1 MNNDSLAV
9 LLLTNRLVDVD
20 AKPLTARE
28 FWDFYSKISEIGK
41 VLEYSADVLV
51 SQYGLNSEEAERAKR
66 LCDAATAFT
75 FEMERLEE
83 AGIRVLSFLDD
94 DFPKRVTNAL
104 GVKSSAFL
112 LVAGNLGLFEKTG
125 RGIVGSRN
133 AGEDSIDVAQSA
145 AYSAVRQGDVVVS
158 GLAKGID
165 RVAMS
170 AALEADGQV
179 IGVPTEGIRRIAN
192 VNEIRNLVHE
202 GRICLL
208 SPYAPD
214 VGFSVGLAMGRN
226 KFVYAL
232 SESTLVVTSD
242 LEKGGTWAGAEEA
255 LKGEFAQVDVW
266 AGEGATKGNLA
277 LVKKGA
283 HPVNSKDEFWASGF
297 IPAPIDF
304 GPVSEQLK
312 LSFD

>member
-9 LLLTNRLVDVD
+9 LLLTNRLVEVE
-20 AKPLTARE
+20 AKPMTARE
-28 FWDFYSKISEIGK
+28 IWGVYSKVHEMSK
-41 VLEYSADVLV
+41 VLESSAQVLV
-51 SQYGLNSEEAERAKR
+51 SQYGFDFDEAERAKK

-94 DFPKRVTNAL
+94 DFPKRVINAL
-104 GVKSSAFL
+104 GNKSAAFL
-112 LVAGNLGLFEKTG
+112 LVAGNIELFEKTG

-133 AGEDSIDVAQSA
+133 ASEDSIEVAQAA
-145 AYSAVRQGDVVVS
+145 AYSAVRRGDVVVS

-179 IGVPTEGIRRIAN
+179 VGVPTEGIRRIAN

-202 GRICLL
+202 GRICLV

-232 SESTLVVTSD
+232 SESTLVVTSE

-255 LKGEFAQVDVW
+255 LKGECAQVDVW

-277 LVKKGA
+277 LVAKGA
-283 HPVNSKDEFWASGF
+283 NPVHSKDEFWASGF
-297 IPAPIDF
+297 IPAPAVFDSD
-304 GPVSEQLK
+304 PEQLR

>member
-41 VLEYSADVLV
+41 VLEFPADVLV
-51 SQYGLNSEEAERAKR
+51 SEYGLDSEVAERAKK

-83 AGIRVLSFLDD
+83 AGIKVLSFLDD
-94 DFPKRVTNAL
+94 DFPKRVINAL

-112 LVAGNLGLFEKTG
+112 LVAGNLELFEKTG

-133 AGEDSIDVAQSA
+133 AGEDSIEVAQSA
-145 AYSAVRQGDVVVS
+145 AYSAVRQGEVVVS

-179 IGVPTEGIRRIAN
+179 VGVPTEGIRRIAN

-202 GRICLL
+202 GRICLV

-266 AGEGATKGNLA
+266 AGDGATKGNLA
-277 LVKKGA
+277 LVAKGA
-283 HPVNSKDEFWASGF
+283 QPVNSKDEFWASGF
-297 IPAPIDF
+297 IPAPAVFDSE
-304 GPVSEQLK
+304 PEQLR

>member
-1 MNNDSLAV
+1 
-9 LLLTNRLVDVD
+9 
-20 AKPLTARE
+20 
-28 FWDFYSKISEIGK
+28 
-41 VLEYSADVLV
+41 
-51 SQYGLNSEEAERAKR
+51 
-66 LCDAATAFT
+66 
-75 FEMERLEE
+75 
-83 AGIRVLSFLDD
+83 
-94 DFPKRVTNAL
+94 
-104 GVKSSAFL
+104 
-112 LVAGNLGLFEKTG
+112 
-125 RGIVGSRN
+125 
-133 AGEDSIDVAQSA
+133 
-145 AYSAVRQGDVVVS
+145 VVVS

-179 IGVPTEGIRRIAN
+179 VGVPTEGIRRIAN

-202 GRICLL
+202 GRICLV

-266 AGEGATKGNLA
+266 AGEGATRGNLA
-277 LVKKGA
+277 LVAKGA
-283 HPVNSKDEFWASGF
+283 HPVHSKDEFWASGF
-297 IPAPIDF
+297 IPAPAVFDSD
-304 GPVSEQLK
+304 PEQLR

>member
-20 AKPLTARE
+20 ANPLTARE
-28 FWDFYSKISEIGK
+28 FWDFYSKIGEIGK

-51 SQYGLNSEEAERAKR
+51 SQYGLDSEEAERAKK

-83 AGIRVLSFLDD
+83 AGIRVLSFLDNE
-94 DFPKRVTNAL
+94 FPKRVTNAL
-104 GVKSSAFL
+104 GVKSPAFL
-112 LVAGNLGLFEKTG
+112 LVAGNFELFEKTG

-133 AGEDSIDVAQSA
+133 AGEDSIEVAQLA
-145 AYSAVRQGDVVVS
+145 AYSAVRRGDVVVS

-255 LKGEFAQVDVW
+255 IKGGFAQVDVW
-266 AGEGATKGNLA
+266 TGDGATKGNLA

-283 HPVNSKDEFWASGF
+283 HPVHSKDELWASGF
-297 IPAPIDF
+297 IPAPAVFDSE
-304 GPVSEQLK
+304 PEQLR

>member
-51 SQYGLNSEEAERAKR
+51 SQYGLDSEEAERAKK

-112 LVAGNLGLFEKTG
+112 LVAGNLELLEKTG

-133 AGEDSIDVAQSA
+133 AGEDSIEVAQSA
-145 AYSAVRQGDVVVS
+145 AYSAVRQGEVVVS

-179 IGVPTEGIRRIAN
+179 VGVPTEGIRRIAN
-192 VNEIRNLVHE
+192 MNEIRNLVHE
-202 GRICLL
+202 GRICLV

-255 LKGEFAQVDVW
+255 LMGEFAQVDVW
-266 AGEGATKGNLA
+266 AGDGATKGNLA
-277 LVKKGA
+277 LVAKGA

-297 IPAPIDF
+297 IPAPTVFDSE
-304 GPVSEQLK
+304 PEQLR

>member
-28 FWDFYSKISEIGK
+28 FWHFYSRISEIGK

-51 SQYGLNSEEAERAKR
+51 SQYGLDSEEAERAKK

-83 AGIRVLSFLDD
+83 AGIRVLSFLDA

-133 AGEDSIDVAQSA
+133 AGEDLIEVAQSA
-145 AYSAVRQGDVVVS
+145 ANSAVRQGDVVVS

-242 LEKGGTWAGAEEA
+242 LEKGGTWAGADEA

-266 AGEGATKGNLA
+266 AGDGATNGNLA
-277 LVKKGA
+277 LITKGA
-283 HPVNSKDEFWASGF
+283 HPVNSKDEFWTSVF
-297 IPAPIDF
+297 IPTPAVYDSKP
-304 GPVSEQLK
+304 EQLRF
-312 LSFD
+312 SFD

>member
-41 VLEYSADVLV
+41 VLECSADFLV
-51 SQYGLNSEEAERAKR
+51 SENGIDSEDAERAKK

-112 LVAGNLGLFEKTG
+112 LVAGNLELLEKTG

-133 AGEDSIDVAQSA
+133 AGEDSIEVAQSA
-145 AYSAVRQGDVVVS
+145 AYSAVRQGEVVVS

-165 RVAMS
+165 RVEMS

-179 IGVPTEGIRRIAN
+179 VGVPTEGIRRIAN

-202 GRICLL
+202 GRICLV

-266 AGEGATKGNLA
+266 AGDGATKGNLA
-277 LVKKGA
+277 LIKKGA
-283 HPVNSKDEFWASGF
+283 HPVLSKDEFWASGF
-297 IPAPIDF
+297 IPAPAVF
-304 GPVSEQLK
+304 GSEPEQLR

>member
-41 VLEYSADVLV
+41 VLECSAQVLV
-51 SQYGLNSEEAERAKR
+51 SQYGLNLDEAERAKK
-66 LCDAATAFT
+66 LCDAVTAFT

-104 GVKSSAFL
+104 GNKSSAFL
-112 LVAGNLGLFEKTG
+112 LVAGNLDLFEKTG

-133 AGEDSIDVAQSA
+133 AGEDSIEVAQSA

-266 AGEGATKGNLA
+266 AGDGATKGNLA
-277 LVKKGA
+277 LITKGA
-283 HPVNSKDEFWASGF
+283 HPVTTKDEFWASGF
-297 IPAPIDF
+297 IPAPAVLDA
-304 GPVSEQLK
+304 GSEQLR

>member
-51 SQYGLNSEEAERAKR
+51 SEYGLDSEEAERAKK

-112 LVAGNLGLFEKTG
+112 LVAGNLELFEKTG

-133 AGEDSIDVAQSA
+133 AGEDSIEVAQSA
-145 AYSAVRQGDVVVS
+145 AYSAVRQGEVVVS

-179 IGVPTEGIRRIAN
+179 VGVPTEGIRRIAN

-202 GRICLL
+202 GRICLV

-266 AGEGATKGNLA
+266 AGDGATKGNLA
-277 LVKKGA
+277 LITKGA
-283 HPVNSKDEFWASGF
+283 HPVSSKDEFWASGF
-297 IPAPIDF
+297 IPAPAVFDSE
-304 GPVSEQLK
+304 PEQLR